1 MLRRKESLENR
12 DRAKTWLLCCRR
24 NKWSRD
30 VARLIA
36 REIFPGFEYISGRF
50 YVFDKRFVPI
60 AYMNLKI
67 SSGVL
72 VSTSVLWKRLWKSS
86 CQLNKLNKRD
96 WTSSLSKLYNYL
108 ILLRCSCSHS
118 GGSVVTDDEACA
130 ILEAVRSTHGFTVII
145 DGIELKTFGQVFDH
159 LDRTKPK
166 PAHISTTGNTLVLAS
181 NERPKR

>member
-50 YVFDKRFVPI
+50 YVFEKRSVPI
-60 AYMNLKI
+60 GYMNLKI

-72 VSTSVLWKRLWKSS
+72 VSTSVMWRRLWKRN
-86 CQLNKLNKRD
+86 CQVTKED
-96 WTSSLSKLYNYL
+96 WTSALSKLYNNL
-108 ILLRCSCSHS
+108 ILLRCICSRS
-118 GGSVVTDDEACA
+118 GDSGIVTEDEACA